1 MKNLAFTLAE
11 MMVILAIFSVISAA
25 TLPVITA
32 RQNIDNSDSVTNA
45 SAANPWVEN
54 AVYLALGYYDSKS
67 ALGNTSAVI
76 VGGQVSERAYSIGYP
91 QLIVRDN
98 YGINSGNTGSQ
109 IVLLKPAANGNTY
122 YGGRIALGPGG
133 IMGYGSVAFGP
144 DTMNGLPSKRF
155 GSGMQWIGANVY
167 AYGNVALG
175 SKTLENHALSNTKSL
190 YNTAIGKS
198 VLDTG
203 SNDNVGI
210 GTKIF
215 YNQLLSLL
223 EDGFS
228 SSDRNVVI
236 GYGINTYFRDIVAI
250 GSYAGDSV
258 RSSLRNVII
267 GTYAGTN
274 NRGDGR
280 VNIGFYS
287 GYQLNSNSQPHY
299 SITIGTYAGAYST
312 NTAAASLHNMI
323 AIGTAAGKDT
333 KFSGSDGIYIGP
345 YAGTNSHSNMRDRH
359 AYQTI
364 MIGTYAGYRVKSDSS
379 SYRHFHTSA
388 PIIIGPY
395 AAYTSSDMTQ
405 TNIEVQAPV
414 IIGHNAY
421 REQPFDGISD
431 FPDVAIGYY
440 AAAYTKGARL
450 KNSIFIGTYA
460 GYGTN
465 DSNNSVCIG
474 EWSCAYGASGE
485 YNTIIS
491 PYGYFSNSGL
501 KGRTSVI
508 GYPSAITNN
517 SSALGTT
524 LYNQLTST
532 SGDYNKYSNM
542 VLAPDRYNSVT
553 AATSKIFFYTNTIY
567 KYNSI
572 NFDTFSDRRLKTNIT
587 PSLYGLNE
595 IRKINIYEFN
605 YKGDTSKTPRIGV
618 IAQEMQK
625 IIPEAVSK
633 MDKNGYLA
641 VSTDWIIF
649 PMINAIKE
657 LDKSVLTVDSG
668 MKKYLNEYV
677 SLANRVSNLE
687 KEVKEL
693 EKENKSLTKEVNI
706 AYKKAK
712 MAESRQ

>member
-1 MKNLAFTLAE
+1 VNKIFRIKNLAFTLAE

-54 AVYLALGYYDSKS
+54 GAYQALGYYDSMS
-67 ALGNTSAVI
+67 ALGNTSAVM

-98 YGINSGNTGSQ
+98 YGINGANTGSH
-109 IVLLKPAANGNTY
+109 IVLLKSASSGNVY

-133 IMGYGSVAFGP
+133 VMGYGSIAFGP
-144 DTMNGLPSKRF
+144 DAMQEIPRI
-155 GSGMQWIGANVY
+155 SGNIF
-167 AYGNVALG
+167 AYGNVAIG
-175 SKTLENHALSNTKSL
+175 SKTIVRNSNNTGLKTS
-190 YNTAIGKS
+190 YNTAIGKN
-198 VLDTG
+198 VFGLAN
-203 SNDNVGI
+203 NDNVGI
-210 GTKIF
+210 GTDIL
-215 YNQLLSLL
+215 YSATVSNSLN
-223 EDGFS
+223 
-228 SSDRNVVI
+228 RNVVI
-236 GYGINTYFRDIVAI
+236 GYGISPVSVNDIVAI
-250 GSYAGDSV
+250 GSYAGGSN
-258 RSSLRNVII
+258 SSKYVAI
-267 GTYAGTN
+267 GTYAGYN
-274 NRGDGR
+274 KKSDYN
-280 VNIGFYS
+280 VSIGYFS
-287 GYQLNSNSQPHY
+287 GYQTNSSSQQLY
-299 SITIGTYAGAYST
+299 SITIGSYAGAYSI
-312 NTAAASLHNMI
+312 NSAANLHNMI

-345 YAGTNSHSNMRDRH
+345 YAGTNSHSNMQNKH

-364 MIGTYAGYRVKSDSS
+364 MIGPYAGYRVKSDSS
-379 SYRHFHTSA
+379 SCRHFHTSA
-388 PIIIGPY
+388 PIIIGSY
-395 AAYTSSDMTQ
+395 AAYASSDMTQ
-405 TNIEVQAPV
+405 SNTEVQAPV

-421 REQPFDGISD
+421 REQPYVGISY
-431 FPDVAIGYY
+431 FPDVVIGYY
-440 AAAYTKGARL
+440 AAAYTNGGSL
-450 KNSIFIGTYA
+450 VNSVFIGTYA
-460 GYGTN
+460 GYGAT
-465 DSNNSVCIG
+465 DTKNSVCIG
-474 EWSCAYGASGE
+474 ELSCAYGSNGE

-517 SSALGTT
+517 SSVLGPT

-542 VLAPDRYNSVT
+542 VLSPDRYNNVST
-553 AATSKIFFYTNTIY
+553 ASSTIFFYSNNVY
-567 KYNSI
+567 RYNGTV
-572 NFDTFSDRRLKTNIT
+572 FDTFSDRRLKTNIT

-595 IRKINIYEFN
+595 IRRINIYEFN
-605 YKGDTSKTPRIGV
+605 YKGDTSKTPHIGV
-618 IAQEMQK
+618 IAQEVQK

-633 MDKNGYLA
+633 MDKDGYLA
-641 VSTDWIIF
+641 VSADWIIY

-657 LDKSVLTVDSG
+657 LDKSVLNVDSG

-687 KEVKEL
+687 KEVKKL